1 MLEGVKDKCKR
12 TGLRLEILQARDR
25 SDELDIHGSTKPK
38 SILRKKPNGSGLDS
52 SDKWQDVVNTV
63 MNLGVI

>member
-1 MLEGVKDKCKR
+1 MH

-25 SDELDIHGSTKPK
+25 SDELHIHGSTKLK
-38 SILRKKPNGSGLDS
+38 LILRKKQEGSGPDS

-63 MNLGVI
+63 MNLGVP